1 METNNP
7 HGTNKHFYDRISGFY
22 DSIANANEQT
32 ARELGESLLALQPGE
47 SVLEI
52 GYGTGNTVLNL
63 AEKVGQQGKVSGI
76 DVSDGM
82 LNVAQAK
89 IDEAGLTAN
98 VDLKVGDA
106 ISLDWP
112 DDTFDAVFLSF
123 TLELFSESDAP
134 AVLRE
139 CKRVLKPSGRLGVVG
154 MATVKQDEH
163 ESVLEKTYIWMHRH
177 FPHIVDCRP
186 LDFAAAVEEAGFT
199 VAKEERIEIWTMPVA
214 ALVTKHHEQG

>member
-1 METNNP
+1 MEPTNQP

-22 DSIANANEQT
+22 DSIANANEHT
-32 ARELGESLLALQPGE
+32 ARELGEKLLALQPGE
-47 SVLEI
+47 SVLEV

-63 AEKVGQQGKVSGI
+63 AEKVGPQGKVSGI

-82 LNVAQAK
+82 QTVAQAK
-89 IDEAGLTAN
+89 VEEAGLSAN

-112 DDTFDAVFLSF
+112 DETFDAVFLSF
-123 TLELFSESDAP
+123 TLELFSELDAP
-134 AVLRE
+134 TVLRE
-139 CKRVLKPSGRLGVVG
+139 CKRVLKASGRLGVVG
-154 MATVKQDEH
+154 MATVNQDEH
-163 ESVLEKTYIWMHRH
+163 ESLLEKTYIWMHRH

-186 LDFAAAVEEAGFT
+186 IDFAAAVQEAGFT

-214 ALVTKHHEQG
+214 ALVAKKVD

>member
-1 METNNP
+1 MEPTNQP

-22 DSIANANEQT
+22 DSIANANEHT
-32 ARELGESLLALQPGE
+32 ARELGEKLLALQPGE
-47 SVLEI
+47 SVLEV

-63 AEKVGQQGKVSGI
+63 AEKVGPQGKVSGI

-82 LNVAQAK
+82 QTVAQAK
-89 IDEAGLTAN
+89 VKEAGLSAN

-112 DDTFDAVFLSF
+112 DETFDAVFLSF

-134 AVLRE
+134 TVLRE
-139 CKRVLKPSGRLGVVG
+139 CKRVLKASGRLGVVG
-154 MATVKQDEH
+154 MATVNQDEH
-163 ESVLEKTYIWMHRH
+163 ESLLEKTYIWMHRH

-186 LDFAAAVEEAGFT
+186 IDFAAAVQEAGFT

-214 ALVTKHHEQG
+214 ALVAKKVD

>member
-1 METNNP
+1 MEPTNQP

-22 DSIANANEQT
+22 DSIANANEHT
-32 ARELGESLLALQPGE
+32 ARELGEKLLALQPGE
-47 SVLEI
+47 SVLEV

-63 AEKVGQQGKVSGI
+63 AEKVGPQGKVSGI

-82 LNVAQAK
+82 QTVAQAK
-89 IDEAGLTAN
+89 VDEAGLSAN

-112 DDTFDAVFLSF
+112 DETFDAVFLSF

-134 AVLRE
+134 TVLRE
-139 CKRVLKPSGRLGVVG
+139 CKRVLKASGRLGVVG
-154 MATVKQDEH
+154 MATVNQDEH
-163 ESVLEKTYIWMHRH
+163 ESLLEKTYIWMHRH

-186 LDFAAAVEEAGFT
+186 IDFAAAVQEAGFT

-214 ALVTKHHEQG
+214 ALVAKKVD

>member
-1 METNNP
+1 MEPNKP

-22 DSIANANEQT
+22 DSIANANEHT

-52 GYGTGNTVLNL
+52 GYGTGNTILNL
-63 AEKVGQQGKVSGI
+63 AAEVGPQGKVSGI

-82 LNVAQAK
+82 QTVAQAK
-89 IDEAGLTAN
+89 VDKAGLSAN

-112 DDTFDAVFLSF
+112 DESFDAVFLSF
-123 TLELFSESDAP
+123 TLELFSESDTP

-154 MATVKQDEH
+154 MATVRPGEH

-186 LDFAAAVEEAGFT
+186 IDFAAAVQEAGFS

-214 ALVTKHHEQG
+214 ALVAEQ

>member
-22 DSIANANEQT
+22 DSIANANEHT
-32 ARELGESLLALQPGE
+32 ARELGENLIALQTGE

-52 GYGTGNTVLNL
+52 GFGTGNSILNL
-63 AEKVGQQGKVSGI
+63 AAKVGQQGKVAGI
-76 DVSDGM
+76 DVSEGM
-82 LNVAQAK
+82 QTVAQAK
-89 IDEAGLTAN
+89 IDEAGLSSN
-98 VDLKVGDA
+98 VELKVGDA

-112 DDTFDAVFLSF
+112 DETFDAVFMSF
-123 TLELFSESDAP
+123 TLELFAEPDVS

-154 MATVKQDEH
+154 MATVKQGEH
-163 ESVLEKTYIWMHRH
+163 ESVLEKTYVWMHRH

-186 LDFAAAVEEAGFT
+186 LDFAAAVHEAGFR
-199 VAKEERIEIWTMPVA
+199 VDKEERIEIWTMPVA
-214 ALVTKHHEQG
+214 ALVAKTVA